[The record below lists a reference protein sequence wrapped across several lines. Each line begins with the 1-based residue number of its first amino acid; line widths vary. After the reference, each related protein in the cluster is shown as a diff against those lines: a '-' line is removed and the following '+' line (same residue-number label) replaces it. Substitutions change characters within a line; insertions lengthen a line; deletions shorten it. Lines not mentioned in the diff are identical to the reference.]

1 MAGPADRDGAPVS
14 AYKLPRT
21 LRLDP
26 SDTFVFARAA
36 EPGEWAVTGSFLFFD
51 ADPSALT
58 GKERAAFRSGFVG
71 VRSLGFSTLVVVSEA
86 TEDERAAAVE
96 ELTRH
101 IFEHLGA
108 PDHETARAAA
118 REEIEVAA
126 SLCHLPV
133 GSVVAMHRSARGGEI
148 AEEFRTLHQ
157 RPAGADP
164 LHGRAFHF
172 VETDEDGP
180 EEQADLVG
188 LLKGAS
194 AGAER
199 A

>member
-1 MAGPADRDGAPVS
+1 MSAG
-14 AYKLPRT
+14 KLPRT

-51 ADPSALT
+51 ADLSALA
-58 GKERAAFRSGFVG
+58 GKDRAAFRAGFVG
-71 VRSLGFSTLVVVSEA
+71 VGSLGFSTLVVVSEA
-86 TEDERAAAVE
+86 SEAEREAAIEDLA
-96 ELTRH
+96 RH
-101 IFEHLGA
+101 IHERFGA
-108 PDHETARAAA
+108 PDRDAARAAA

-126 SLCHLPV
+126 SLCNLPV
-133 GSVVAMHRSARGGEI
+133 GSVIAMHRSERDGEI

-172 VETDEDGP
+172 VETDEEGP
-180 EEQADLVG
+180 EEQSDLVG
-188 LLKGAS
+188 LLNGAS
-194 AGAER
+194 AGAGK

>member
-1 MAGPADRDGAPVS
+1 MTKTQTSG
-14 AYKLPRT
+14 KLPRT

-26 SDTFVFARAA
+26 SDTFVFAQAA

-51 ADPSALT
+51 ADLSALT
-58 GKERAAFRSGFVG
+58 GKDRAAFRSGFVG

-86 TEDERAAAVE
+86 SDAEREAAVE
-96 ELTRH
+96 DLARH
-101 IFEHLGA
+101 IRERLGA
-108 PDHETARAAA
+108 PDREAACAAA

-126 SLCHLPV
+126 SLCNLPV
-133 GSVVAMHRSARGGEI
+133 GSVVAMHRSERDGEI

-157 RPAGADP
+157 RAPGADP

-180 EEQADLVG
+180 EEQADLLG
-188 LLKGAS
+188 LLNGAP
-194 AGAER
+194 AGAKR

>member
-1 MAGPADRDGAPVS
+1 MSTSR
-14 AYKLPRT
+14 LPRT

-51 ADPSALT
+51 TDLATLG

-71 VRSLGFSTLVVVSEA
+71 IDSLGFSTLVVVSEA
-86 TEDERAAAVE
+86 SEAEREAAVE
-96 ELTRH
+96 VLARH
-101 IFEHLGA
+101 IHERFGA
-108 PDHETARAAA
+108 PDREAARAAA

-126 SLCHLPV
+126 SLCNLPV
-133 GSVVAMHRSARGGEI
+133 GSVVAMHRSERDGEI
-148 AEEFRTLHQ
+148 REEFRTLHQ
-157 RPAGADP
+157 RAAGADP

-188 LLKGAS
+188 LLNGAS